1 MNRQQLRKWPTR
13 RRQRALTVTV
23 EESGEPLDIGA
34 FCERYA
40 RVLISEM
47 QETLADDHGSSVT
60 TLDSP
65 RQWK

>member
-34 FCERYA
+34 FCERSGLA
-40 RVLISEM
+40 GFCSELS
-47 QETLADDHGSSVT
+47 TSRLT
-60 TLDSP
+60 TSGE
-65 RQWK
+65 